1 MNTLLWV
8 LVGLAGYSAVALAL
22 SRRGLLPSSVRLQ
35 GPFTTVHT
43 KRGRA
48 FIDWIATPK
57 RFWRAWT
64 NLGVGAAL
72 VIMAGMFLFLLLQGI
87 AILQSPPPASSVN
100 QPQNFLV
107 VPGVN
112 DFLPL
117 SVAPE
122 IIFGLLVG
130 LVVHEGGHGILCRVE
145 GIEIE
150 SMGVFLRAIIPL
162 GAFVEPDE
170 ESQREA
176 SRGGK
181 TRMFAAGVT
190 NNFAVTIVAFALL
203 FGPII
208 ASIGVAPGLAVADT
222 YGGSPAATAGIGPSD
237 RITAVGD
244 VPVDNETT
252 LDAALLESDDRTVT
266 VALDGG
272 ASAADR
278 EARTTEVERSVVVVD
293 SVPGNPANLS
303 VDGDAVN
310 VTRVNGS
317 AVATRPGFA
326 DAVGESRVVEL
337 ETERGTVTIPA
348 GAYLTRVADDGPLAD
363 AGAPADS
370 GVIVTAIDGER
381 VVTAAELT
389 GALDSTDPGQ
399 TVSVEVYHD
408 GSAETYEVELG
419 TNPQDG
425 TGFLG
430 VNIFPGTS
438 GLLVTDF
445 GAQAYPAGTYLEL
458 LGGDGGPDAT
468 SLSGAIAESPLG
480 TVYISLV
487 LPLASLVLGIPNF
500 PGFTGNVLNFY
511 SIGGPLGA
519 LGGGVFALANVA
531 FWMAWINLQLA
542 LFNCIPGYPL
552 DGGRI
557 LRTSAEAV
565 VARVPVPDRNRVV
578 TTITTAVGVTML
590 ASLLILVFGPTVLG
604 G

>member
-150 SMGVFLRAIIPL
+150 SMGVFLLAIIPL

-511 SIGGPLGA
+511 SVGGPLGA